1 MSYSNADTMKA
12 EILNME
18 PGVYS
23 KEHLSLSSPLFSLY
37 LAGGWVG
44 VGHYFLY
51 ISRYLLTGQSYI
63 GSSVNLGRRF
73 REYYRYTYL
82 VEIRTID

>member
-23 KEHLSLSSPLFSLY
+23 KEHLSLSSPLFSLN
-37 LAGGWVG
+37 LAGVGGWPSQP
-44 VGHYFLY
+44 
-51 ISRYLLTGQSYI
+51 ISR
-63 GSSVNLGRRF
+63 
-73 REYYRYTYL
+73 
-82 VEIRTID
+82 